1 MTPTTPW
8 SLRAWPPILWQA
20 GHESQLRFHHLGTRV
35 TFTGDRMS
43 RTAGQTMWGG
53 SSGNGDAGVAWDS
66 TNKPDIFG
74 GSREAVSSAGVTLRA
89 NALGFA
95 VLQFDFARPFQ
106 RPGKGWVFQFSLA
119 PGF

>member
-1 MTPTTPW
+1 MYGPLPVEIA
-8 SLRAWPPILWQA
+8 LFA
-20 GHESQLRFHHLGTRV
+20 
-35 TFTGDRMS
+35 
-43 RTAGQTMWGG
+43 
-53 SSGNGDAGVAWDS
+53 DAGVAWDS

-95 VLQFDFARPFQ
+95 VLQFDFAHPFQ